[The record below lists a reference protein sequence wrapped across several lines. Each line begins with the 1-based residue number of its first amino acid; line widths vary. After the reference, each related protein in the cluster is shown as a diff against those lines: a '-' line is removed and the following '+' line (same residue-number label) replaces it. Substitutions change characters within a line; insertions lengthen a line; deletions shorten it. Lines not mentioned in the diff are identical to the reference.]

1 MVFYIIELER
11 QFRNIRL
18 VTNSIVSM
26 MRHPQIGLIQSI
38 EEIVIKGI
46 LIFFV
51 RLKFLEE
58 IHVVIPIEMGII
70 LVDFG
75 EGFAGAV
82 EIDEDI
88 LDLTLLFGSE
98 GVELAQIALYMHELN
113 LYDDFRQFIM
123 SFGYRMKKKVTKIN
137 IIG

>member
-11 QFRNIRL
+11 QFRNIHL

-51 RLKFLEE
+51 RLKFIEE
-58 IHVVIPIEMGII
+58 IHVVIPIEMGLI